1 MHYQVLKSETARF
14 DIICE
19 GDLPLHPAFCD
30 LHFSC
35 EAVAE
40 FSDAKVLNVVTRSS
54 DNVEQDSPQLHYGL
68 LPSS

>member
-1 MHYQVLKSETARF
+1 MQYQVLKGETVRF

-19 GDLPLHPAFCD
+19 GDLSLHPAFCD

-40 FSDAKVLNVVTRSS
+40 FSDAKVLNIVTRSRAL
-54 DNVEQDSPQLHYGL
+54 PLKTQLDFVRKTG
-68 LPSS
+68 